1 MKSDTMKPSI
11 NTKKGIQPVIPIN
24 LIVKGLKKFGNL
36 LCKNKKDK
44 TKNKLK

>member
-1 MKSDTMKPSI
+1 MKPNI

-24 LIVKGLKKFGNL
+24 LIVNKLKKLGYL
-36 LCKNKKDK
+36 LCKNKKDR